1 MHHAGSPLRL
11 VLVRH
16 IPHKVYQY
24 SLRLLLV
31 WHCHVA
37 CSIFRNRLFYRAK
50 QWVLYYAGIQ
60 IITQRNSLPVP
71 FANLWF
77 FEVWRISLRLSV
89 YKFFDVDGFQ
99 LFQVGCVNVFH
110 LFVYV
115 FLPHMLWQLTGQGR
129 FQAGY

>member
-1 MHHAGSPLRL
+1 MQGRHCASSSSGIFLTKFTNIPYVYCLCGIATLL
-11 VLVRH
+11 V
-16 IPHKVYQY
+16 QY
-24 SLRLLLV
+24 SGTGSF
-31 WHCHVA
+31 A
-37 CSIFRNRLFYRAK
+37 PTK

-77 FEVWRISLRLSV
+77 FEGWRISLRLSV